1 MKKYAAGGKC
11 GTMSSSFCDTADAAR
26 LEGASKDGVKEV
38 NAKLSAALAERAKQ
52 DALFSSPAPASASA
66 SALASASLEQNPQN
80 QAQQQQQAIVVLPTP
95 AAANQKYSDIDLILS
110 GDFEED

>member
-11 GTMSSSFCDTADAAR
+11 GTMSSSFCDA
-26 LEGASKDGVKEV
+26 EGASKDGVKEV

-52 DALFSSPAPASASA
+52 DALFLSPAPASASA
-66 SALASASLEQNPQN
+66 LAPA
-80 QAQQQQQAIVVLPTP
+80 QAKQQQAIVVLPAQKP
-95 AAANQKYSDIDLILS
+95 VPAANQKYSDIDLILA

>member
-11 GTMSSSFCDTADAAR
+11 GTMSSSSFSGGD
-26 LEGASKDGVKEV
+26 SNDGVKEV

-52 DALFSSPAPASASA
+52 DALFSSPASASA
-66 SALASASLEQNPQN
+66 PA
-80 QAQQQQQAIVVLPTP
+80 QAKQQQSEKQKQQQAIVVRPTAP
-95 AAANQKYSDIDLILS
+95 ITQQKYSDIDLILS

>member
-11 GTMSSSFCDTADAAR
+11 GTMSSSSFSGGD
-26 LEGASKDGVKEV
+26 SNDGVKEV

-52 DALFSSPAPASASA
+52 DALFSLPASAPASPKQKQES
-66 SALASASLEQNPQN
+66 
-80 QAQQQQQAIVVLPTP
+80 QQQVIVVRPTAP
-95 AAANQKYSDIDLILS
+95 AANQKYSDIDLILS